1 MGESVVSQGSL
12 LTLLYLQRNNFL
24 LAKMSAFEDEF
35 EAIPP
40 VSEVDPA
47 AEFLA
52 KEQEELGDI
61 GEDLGLG
68 AAHQDFSAA
77 ADENFGGNNED
88 ENALFSASQSGL
100 IPVDNNANDADVNPF
115 LQDPI
120 QMQETPVPVVTE
132 GKDIYAGMQNLSI
145 NKAQE
150 EPVFI
155 TKWKEEQQ
163 ERLRKKDEEEATAM
177 DELKEKAKKELED
190 WYKRYETQL
199 EKTKSSNREEETKY
213 ETNELNG
220 IEPGSEWERVA
231 KHCDFSAKAP
241 GHTKDVSRM
250 RTIMLQLKQNQ
261 PVKA

>member
-1 MGESVVSQGSL
+1 
-12 LTLLYLQRNNFL
+12 
-24 LAKMSAFEDEF
+24 MSAFEDEF
-35 EAIPP
+35 EAVPP

-68 AAHQDFSAA
+68 APQDFPAA
-77 ADENFGGNNED
+77 VDENFGGNNED
-88 ENALFSASQSGL
+88 ENALFSASQSQNSGL
-100 IPVDNNANDADVNPF
+100 IPVENANDADVNPF

-120 QMQETPVPVVTE
+120 QMQETPAPVVME

-145 NKAQE
+145 KKDQE
-150 EPVFI
+150 EPEFI

-190 WYKRYETQL
+190 WYKRYEGQL

-213 ETNELNG
+213 ESNELNG
-220 IEPGSEWERVA
+220 IEPGTEWERVA

>member
-68 AAHQDFSAA
+68 AAPQDFSAA
-77 ADENFGGNNED
+77 ADENFGGNIED
-88 ENALFSASQSGL
+88 E
-100 IPVDNNANDADVNPF
+100 
-115 LQDPI
+115 
-120 QMQETPVPVVTE
+120 E

-177 DELKEKAKKELED
+177 DELKGKAKKELED

-231 KHCDFSAKAP
+231 KHCNFSAKAP